1 MIPKIFGQTLRQHR
15 TEKHLTQ
22 EQLAEAADT
31 ALRYIQELE
40 AGTKQPT
47 ITTLFKLAEALG
59 TTPQKLIGPVWTAW
73 KDKR

>member
-15 TEKHLTQ
+15 TEKHFTQ

-40 AGTKQPT
+40 TGTKQPT

-59 TTPQKLIGPVWTAW
+59 ITPQKLIGPVWTAW

>member
-1 MIPKIFGQTLRQHR
+1 MTPKIFGKTLRRHR

-59 TTPQKLIGPVWTAW
+59 TTPQKLIGPGWTAW

>member
-1 MIPKIFGQTLRQHR
+1 MIPKKFGQPLRQHR
-15 TEKHLTQ
+15 TENHLTQ

-40 AGTKQPT
+40 AGAKQPT
-47 ITTLFKLAEALG
+47 ITTIFKLAEALG
-59 TTPQKLIGPVWTAW
+59 TTPQKLIGPAWTAW